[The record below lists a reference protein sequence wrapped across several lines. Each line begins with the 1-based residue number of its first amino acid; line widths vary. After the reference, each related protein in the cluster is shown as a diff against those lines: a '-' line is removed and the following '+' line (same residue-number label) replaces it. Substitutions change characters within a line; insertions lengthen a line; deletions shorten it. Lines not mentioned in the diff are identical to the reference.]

1 MDFFKKETRT
11 ALQAI
16 EYAQWIA
23 YAPMVFQATRVMRE
37 SGILQT
43 IQDTGGKC
51 GLTLEEV
58 VEKVKLPRY
67 GVRVL
72 LESGLGIG
80 ILLISDDQKYTLS
93 KTGYFILNDAMTRV
107 NMDFVHDV
115 CYRGLFYLDESVK
128 NEKPEGLKVFGSW
141 KTVYEAL
148 THLPDAVQKSWFSF
162 DHYYSADAF
171 SFVLPLI
178 FKSKPNK
185 LLDIGGNT
193 GKWSIA
199 CAKFD
204 KDVCVTLVDLP
215 KLVGLARQ
223 NVETEG
229 LSDRISFFATDILD
243 ENQKLQ
249 KGYDVIWM
257 SQFLD
262 CFSDKEI
269 FSILNRCHESI
280 NENGFVYI
288 LEPFWDRQRFAAAAF
303 SLQQTSLY
311 FTTIANGRSQM
322 YHSEVFLKIVQAA
335 NFEVVEQI
343 DLIGVGHSLLK
354 CRRKIAGQLL

>member
-37 SGILQT
+37 AGILQS
-43 IQDTGGKC
+43 IHDSRFKG

-58 VEKVKLPRY
+58 ADKVKLSIQ

-93 KTGYFILNDAMTRV
+93 KTGYFILTDTMTRV

-115 CYRGLFYLDESVK
+115 CYQGLFYLDESIRK
-128 NEKPEGLKVFGSW
+128 ERPEGLKVFGSW

-148 THLPDAVQKSWFSF
+148 SELPHDFQQSWFRF
-162 DHYYSADAF
+162 DHYYSDDVF
-171 SFVLPLI
+171 PLVLPI
-178 FKSKPNK
+178 VFKNKPKK

-199 CAKFD
+199 CVRFD
-204 KDVCVTLVDLP
+204 DDVHVTIVDLP
-215 KLVGLARQ
+215 NQVNLARQ
-223 NVETEG
+223 NIEKEG
-229 LSDRISFFATDILD
+229 LSGRISFFETNILD
-243 ENQKLQ
+243 QNKTFP
-249 KGYDVIWM
+249 KGFDAIWM

-262 CFSDKEI
+262 CFSEKEI
-269 FSILNRCHESI
+269 ISILSRCFDVL
-280 NENGFVYI
+280 NVDGFVYI
-288 LEPFWDRQRFAAAAF
+288 LEPFWDRQRFEAASF

-311 FTTIANGRSQM
+311 FTTIANGNSQM
-322 YHSEVFLKIVQAA
+322 YRSDVFMKCIESAR
-335 NFEVVEQI
+335 FEVVEQV
-343 DLIGVGHSLLK
+343 DQIGVSQSLLK
-354 CRRKIAGQLL
+354 CRKKNNS